1 MTFKDLLEQFSFDEI
16 APAFKTLWQ
25 RNAPEQAARLDM
37 EGWRKIYH
45 SIQKI
50 KPVHSLY
57 YIRLG
62 DRWEGCVELVAGLLW
77 EIAYYGGTEVMS
89 NENQK
94 RIFNRNKNA
103 NE

>member
-1 MTFKDLLEQFSFDEI
+1 MLSLARHSQWAESIGMEI
-16 APAFKTLWQ
+16 VVEEDVKITL
-25 RNAPEQAARLDM
+25 
-37 EGWRKIYH
+37 K
-45 SIQKI
+45 
-50 KPVHSLY
+50 
-57 YIRLG
+57 
-62 DRWEGCVELVAGLLW
+62 ELAAGLLW